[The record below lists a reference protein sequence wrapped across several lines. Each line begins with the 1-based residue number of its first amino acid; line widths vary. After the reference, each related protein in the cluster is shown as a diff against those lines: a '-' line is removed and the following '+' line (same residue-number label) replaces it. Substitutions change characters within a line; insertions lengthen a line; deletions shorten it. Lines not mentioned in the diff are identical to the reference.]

1 MKEGLV
7 VYMLLCWRKMIAS
20 LNYMLAL
27 AQLQEVALRQWH
39 VKFWTRV
46 DGTETRI
53 IHSPIVSDASIC
65 SSEV

>member
-1 MKEGLV
+1 
-7 VYMLLCWRKMIAS
+7 MIAS